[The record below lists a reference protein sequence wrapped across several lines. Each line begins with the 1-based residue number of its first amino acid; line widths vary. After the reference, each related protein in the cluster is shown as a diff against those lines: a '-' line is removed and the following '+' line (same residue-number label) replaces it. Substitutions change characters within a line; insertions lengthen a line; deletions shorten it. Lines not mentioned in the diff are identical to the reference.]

1 MTAAAQPKPG
11 DPVQLRHVR
20 ISDPFWSEYGRL
32 IREAVIPYQYEIFHD
47 RVPGVEPGHAIRNLR
62 IAAGLEK
69 GEFGGFV
76 FQDSDLAK
84 WLEAAGHSL
93 LAHPDPELERKADE
107 IIDLM
112 AQAQQPDGYFN
123 TYFTVKE
130 PGKRWTNLTDCH
142 ELYVAGHLIEAAV
155 AYYRG
160 TGKTKLLDMMCRF
173 ADYIGEVFGSEE
185 GKLPGYDGHQE
196 IELAL
201 VKLYQVTGQ
210 ERYLRLAQYFIDQR
224 GTDPKFFHE
233 EWERRGRVSH
243 WSPVPSRNAPD
254 LSYFQ
259 SHAPVREQDQAVG
272 HAVRAVY
279 MYSAMADLARVN
291 RDESLA
297 QACRKLWHNITRRQM
312 YITGGIGSTQHGEA
326 FTFDYD
332 LPNDTA
338 YAETCASIGLIFFA
352 SRMLR
357 LEPKAEYA
365 DVLERALYNTVLAGM
380 SRDGQHFFYVNP
392 LEVWPEASRHNPG
405 KHHVKPVRQGWFACA
420 CCPPN
425 VARLLASLGEYVYT
439 QTADTLYT
447 HLYIGGTA
455 EVRLA
460 GSNVTV
466 TQESGLP
473 WSGQVAIRLETK
485 SPAVFTLA
493 LRIPD
498 WTDGFRLTVNGVP
511 ANPSDSFLRDGYVH
525 LARAWQSGDRV
536 QLELPMDIRL
546 VRAHPQVRANAGKVA
561 LVRGPLVYA
570 LEGIDHEGGPLAALV
585 LDKSI
590 PLAARFDPELLG
602 GAVVIEGGA
611 LREQEDGWEDVLYSA
626 ASKSAVPVPL
636 RAIPYY
642 LWGNRGEGE
651 MTVWFRER

>member
-1 MTAAAQPKPG
+1 
-11 DPVQLRHVR
+11 
-20 ISDPFWSEYGRL
+20 
-32 IREAVIPYQYEIFHD
+32 
-47 RVPGVEPGHAIRNLR
+47 
-62 IAAGLEK
+62 
-69 GEFGGFV
+69 
-76 FQDSDLAK
+76 
-84 WLEAAGHSL
+84 
-93 LAHPDPELERKADE
+93 
-107 IIDLM
+107 M
-112 AQAQQPDGYFN
+112 A
-123 TYFTVKE
+123 
-130 PGKRWTNLTDCH
+130 
-142 ELYVAGHLIEAAV
+142 
-155 AYYRG
+155 
-160 TGKTKLLDMMCRF
+160 
-173 ADYIGEVFGSEE
+173 
-185 GKLPGYDGHQE
+185 
-196 IELAL
+196 
-201 VKLYQVTGQ
+201 
-210 ERYLRLAQYFIDQR
+210 
-224 GTDPKFFHE
+224 
-233 EWERRGRVSH
+233 
-243 WSPVPSRNAPD
+243 
-254 LSYFQ
+254 
-259 SHAPVREQDQAVG
+259 
-272 HAVRAVY
+272 
-279 MYSAMADLARVN
+279 
-291 RDESLA
+291 
-297 QACRKLWHNITRRQM
+297 
-312 YITGGIGSTQHGEA
+312 
-326 FTFDYD
+326 
-332 LPNDTA
+332 
-338 YAETCASIGLIFFA
+338 
-352 SRMLR
+352 
-357 LEPKAEYA
+357 
-365 DVLERALYNTVLAGM
+365 
-380 SRDGQHFFYVNP
+380 RDGQHFFYVNP
-392 LEVWPEASRHNPG
+392 LEVWPEASRRNPG

-611 LREQEDGWEDVLYSA
+611 LREQEDGWEDVLYST